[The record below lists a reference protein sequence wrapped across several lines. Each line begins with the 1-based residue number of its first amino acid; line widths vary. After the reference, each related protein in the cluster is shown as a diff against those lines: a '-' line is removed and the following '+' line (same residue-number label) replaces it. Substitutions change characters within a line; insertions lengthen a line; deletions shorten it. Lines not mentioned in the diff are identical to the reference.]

1 MLAEHGLA
9 AGGST
14 AVTCILG
21 TDVVIDLTIDGQA
34 VVNEKLFAGANSLAR
49 VNEYAIAG
57 FNGFAVWVARV
68 IQESRTVPAAAA
80 VNDAAVGKTEHE
92 CMPDLGPLTGSSA
105 SPAGQFT
112 LVFDEPLAGGDG
124 LQRKESL
131 AMHRGTSCCDASQSH
146 CVVSLP

>member
-9 AGGST
+9 AGGSA

-21 TDVVIDLTIDGQA
+21 TDVVIDLTIDAQA
-34 VVNEKLFAGANSLAR
+34 VVNEKLFAGANSLAC

-57 FNGFAVWVARV
+57 FARV
-68 IQESRTVPAAAA
+68 IQQSRTVPAAAA

-105 SPAGQFT
+105 SPAGHFT

-131 AMHRGTSCCDASQSH
+131 AMN
-146 CVVSLP
+146 